1 MSAVNSF
8 RDLVELAKKLG
19 YEIREEWLGGAGCS
33 VCELRGKPFVFIDAA
48 CSAQEQAEQL
58 REALRHR
65 PDSAPSP

>member
-1 MSAVNSF
+1 MSAVDSV
-8 RDLVELAKKLG
+8 RDLVDLARKLG

-33 VCELRGKPFVFIDAA
+33 LCELRGKPVVFIDAA

-65 PDSAPSP
+65 SHSFPSA